1 MMQSRREF
9 IYQGIFSAS
18 AMAAAGCVS
27 NGRGLFDFTSGAPM
41 QGYAAKPMETVRIG
55 VVGVGGRGYAALRRF
70 AKIPG
75 ARVTA
80 LCDNVREKIDKGQK
94 RLADCR
100 MPKAKEYC
108 GETEWRRLCDDPEV
122 DVVYNTTPWE
132 LHMPVMRA
140 AMLGGKHVMTEV
152 PSVLSVDDAWEA
164 VELAEK
170 TRRHA
175 MQLENC
181 CYGEVEMLALNLAR
195 QGVLGELVHAEG
207 AYIHDL
213 RNMTV
218 TKWPDNE
225 CWRYD
230 WNRDHKGNFYP
241 THGLVPLCLTL
252 GINRGDRF
260 DYLVSLES
268 QQANFRALLK
278 GKHPEHVRSAD
289 DIQMGDMNST
299 LIKTALGRSIL
310 VQHDVSTPRPYS
322 RLGYL
327 SGTKGAVAG
336 WPMRLALETEVGK
349 GAHKWLSA
357 DAGTDKEKAAFRE
370 LVEKYQHP
378 MFKTAGAIAKK
389 MSADHG
395 GMDYLMDLRWIYC
408 LRQGLPLD
416 MDVYDLAATGC
427 LCELTERSVR
437 GRSKTVDVP
446 DFTRGAWK
454 TAKPLGIENIDVR
467 KAGFGDDVK
476 GPDAKADKD
485 TFQV

>member
-1 MMQSRREF
+1 MQSRRDF
-9 IYQGIFSAS
+9 IYQSIFSAS
-18 AMAAAGCVS
+18 ALAAAGCVT
-27 NGRGLFDFTSGAPM
+27 GGKRMFDFTSGAPM
-41 QGYAAKPMETVRIG
+41 QGFADKPMDTVRIG
-55 VVGVGGRGYAALRRF
+55 VVGMGGRGYAAIRRF
-70 AKIPG
+70 GKIPG

-80 LCDNVREKIDKGQK
+80 ICDNVKAKLEKSQK
-94 RLADCR
+94 RLADCK
-100 MPKAKEYC
+100 MPKAREYY
-108 GETEWRRLCDDPEV
+108 GEEEWRRLCEDPEV

-132 LHMPVMRA
+132 LHMPVIRA
-140 AMLGGKHVMTEV
+140 AIEGGKHVMTEV
-152 PSVLSVDDAWEA
+152 PSVLTVDDAWEA

-170 TRRHA
+170 HRRHC

-181 CYGEVEMLALNLAR
+181 CYGPVEMLTLSLAR

-213 RNMTV
+213 RGMTV
-218 TKWPDNE
+218 CEWPNNE

-230 WNRDHKGNFYP
+230 WNRDHKGNYYP

-252 GINRGDRF
+252 GINRGDKF

-268 QQANFRALLK
+268 RQANMKRYLRDVK
-278 GKHPEHVRSAD
+278 PDHRRNAD
-289 DIQMGDMNST
+289 DIQTGDMNTT
-299 LIKTALGRSIL
+299 LIKTALGRSIMM
-310 VQHDVSTPRPYS
+310 QHDVSTPRPYS
-322 RLGYL
+322 RLGFL
-327 SGTKGAVAG
+327 SGTKGAIAG
-336 WPMRLALETEVGK
+336 WPMRVAIEKEAGK

-357 DAGTDKEKAAFRE
+357 ESRNEKECAEFKAF
-370 LVEKYQHP
+370 VDKYQHP

-395 GMDYLMDLRWIYC
+395 GMDYLMDLRWVYC

-416 MDVYDLAATGC
+416 MDVYDLASTGC

-437 GRSKTVDVP
+437 NRSEAVNVP

-454 TAKPLGIENIDVR
+454 TATPLGLENIDIR

-476 GPDAKADKD
+476 GPEAKADKD